1 MQLPVDLVETLSG
14 DTEMLKELLLS
25 HVVPGAVFSNNLT
38 NDATVKTVGGTELRT
53 NIYLKSDFYDGF
65 TTINGKRI
73 EKADIEATN
82 GVIHII
88 TDVIYPIIDTNT
100 TIADIISTDPRSQ
113 LIVHGV
119 KILYL

>member
-1 MQLPVDLVETLSG
+1 M
-14 DTEMLKELLLS
+14 EMLKELLLS
-25 HVVPGAVFSNNLT
+25 YVVPGTVLSTNLT
-38 NDATVKTVGGTELRT
+38 NDAMVKTVGGNELRT

-100 TIADIISTDPRSQ
+100 TIADIIGTDPR
-113 LIVHGV
+113 
-119 KILYL
+119 Y